1 MIPPME
7 PVVWMFGVISLMGLV
22 LKLGNHGNLWL
33 GSRAH
38 LCTLKTWN
46 WREGE
51 KAEKQPHVGLLVHP
65 EARFTLILA
74 SSSLLKPSLL
84 SEVLGKPKTMLV
96 VHHREGCLKKRRMH
110 CQGYKEA
117 MREWARSEM
126 HKALLRI

>member
-7 PVVWMFGVISLMGLV
+7 PVVWMSGVISLMGLV
-22 LKLGNHGNLWL
+22 LNLGNHGNLWP
-33 GSRAH
+33 GSHAQP
-38 LCTLKTWN
+38 CTLKTWN

-51 KAEKQPHVGLLVHP
+51 KAEKQPHVSLLVLP

-84 SEVLGKPKTMLV
+84 SEVLGKPKTILV
-96 VHHREGCLKKRRMH
+96 VHQRKGCLKKWRMH
-110 CQGYKEA
+110 CQRYKEA

-126 HKALLRI
+126 HKAL